1 MFFVLLHKIL
11 QVHRFSSTKMKV
23 LLGKFVS
30 LLSRYFL
37 EFCTEPKSQGI
48 CTEERQAFFK
58 KNKTCHFNASFS
70 AMNSVL
76 KVLWFYRTYT
86 EERRAFFKK
95 NKTCHFNAS
104 FSAMNSVLKVLG
116 FYRSDLLQEMTK
128 KFLEFFNVVKSER
141 NLWSESHTKSIRQCR
156 K

>member
-76 KVLWFYRTYT
+76 KVLWFYR
-86 EERRAFFKK
+86 
-95 NKTCHFNAS
+95 
-104 FSAMNSVLKVLG
+104 
-116 FYRSDLLQEMTK
+116 SDLLQEMTK
-128 KFLEFFNVVKSER
+128 NSLCFSMWSNPNETWGANHTRSLFVKAGANRWLTFLVSNVKSFAISQNVR
-141 NLWSESHTKSIRQCR
+141 YYNSYAA
-156 K
+156 

>member
-30 LLSRYFL
+30 LLSNYFL
-37 EFCTEPKSQGI
+37 QFCTEPKSQGI
-48 CTEERQAFFK
+48 
-58 KNKTCHFNASFS
+58 
-70 AMNSVL
+70 
-76 KVLWFYRTYT
+76 YT
-86 EERRAFFKK
+86 KERRAFFKK

-104 FSAMNSVLKVLG
+104 FSALNSVLKVLG

-141 NLWSESHTKSIRQCR
+141 NLGSESHTKSIRQSRC